1 MTGRRLM
8 LGGWLAIAAGLGL
21 YTVSLDIELRAI
33 HARLDQH
40 GAALAR
46 LQLPPGFELDP

>member
-1 MTGRRLM
+1 MLAVGLVVVGLAAAIYTGSVNREF
-8 LGGWLAIAAGLGL
+8 A
-21 YTVSLDIELRAI
+21 AI